1 MQPMTRDQM
10 VAVADTIRVA
20 WEEAAT
26 DHPAISFLFEDYAP
40 YLTIWDGNQCKCKHG
55 RIFENVYYVPGH
67 RRQAQAFLCIMPGE
81 NDDEGIDVVNVHAPS
96 GQPILIDSQRYQLI
110 QNLLQSSSMAR
121 TNKQIGDGRFVF
133 GGDMNT
139 DKVCLAQILNKLRSH
154 GILKTSNEVLFPT
167 WGKEGDACV
176 VGGFTTTLV
185 RERARNYNPR
195 HEPYG
200 IAIRKQP
207 QHATEQLTTMPQ
219 TQIPTAP
226 DTKKES
232 RATGSMAAAVATL
245 MRERARNHDPRQE
258 PYGIAIRKQPQH
270 ATEQLTTMTQTQIP
284 TAPDTKKESRAIGS
298 MAAAVAAERIPKHQ
312 QASAS
317 EDGLF
322 LGDADLEKIVAL
334 LLWMSQEYQSNIHKD
349 DIHHAALE
357 ALIKCAD
364 ASTGSALGLLQTA
377 SVAKLSKVID
387 IMILHK
393 DGSPWITMEI
403 HRYPRISIYTDI
415 HGYHR
420 YP

>member
-1 MQPMTRDQM
+1 
-10 VAVADTIRVA
+10 
-20 WEEAAT
+20 
-26 DHPAISFLFEDYAP
+26 
-40 YLTIWDGNQCKCKHG
+40 
-55 RIFENVYYVPGH
+55 
-67 RRQAQAFLCIMPGE
+67 
-81 NDDEGIDVVNVHAPS
+81 
-96 GQPILIDSQRYQLI
+96 
-110 QNLLQSSSMAR
+110 
-121 TNKQIGDGRFVF
+121 
-133 GGDMNT
+133 
-139 DKVCLAQILNKLRSH
+139 
-154 GILKTSNEVLFPT
+154 
-167 WGKEGDACV
+167 
-176 VGGFTTTLV
+176 
-185 RERARNYNPR
+185 
-195 HEPYG
+195 
-200 IAIRKQP
+200 
-207 QHATEQLTTMPQ
+207 
-219 TQIPTAP
+219 
-226 DTKKES
+226 
-232 RATGSMAAAVATL
+232 
-245 MRERARNHDPRQE
+245 
-258 PYGIAIRKQPQH
+258 
-270 ATEQLTTMTQTQIP
+270 MTQTQIP
-284 TAPDTKKESRAIGS
+284 TASDTKKESRAIGS